1 MKIYSF
7 DGKANVTGTRIQSA
21 RKSLGLSQDA
31 LAARMQLENI
41 EISQKA
47 ISRIEKQERFVSD
60 YELRAFARVLH
71 VTVEWLLDEI
81 PLHQGNTQKEP
92 L

>member
-1 MKIYSF
+1 MKIYAF
-7 DGKANVTGTRIQSA
+7 DGKANVTGTRIHLA

-71 VTVEWLLDEI
+71 VTVEWLLDEDSAA
-81 PLHQGNTQKEP
+81 PGETSE
-92 L
+92 

>member
-1 MKIYSF
+1 MKIYAF
-7 DGKANVTGTRIQSA
+7 DGRANVTGTRIQLA

-71 VTVEWLLDEI
+71 VDVEWLWGEDSTAPE
-81 PLHQGNTQKEP
+81 ESAE
-92 L
+92 

>member
-1 MKIYSF
+1 MKIYAF
-7 DGKANVTGTRIQSA
+7 DGKANVTGIRIHQA
-21 RKSLGLSQDA
+21 RKALGLSQDA

-71 VTVEWLLDEI
+71 VDVEWLLDEASTA
-81 PLHQGNTQKEP
+81 PGKCSE
-92 L
+92 

>member
-1 MKIYSF
+1 MKIYAF
-7 DGKANVTGTRIQSA
+7 DGRANVTGPRIQLA

-71 VTVEWLLDEI
+71 VDVEWLWGEDSAALE
-81 PLHQGNTQKEP
+81 ESSE
-92 L
+92 